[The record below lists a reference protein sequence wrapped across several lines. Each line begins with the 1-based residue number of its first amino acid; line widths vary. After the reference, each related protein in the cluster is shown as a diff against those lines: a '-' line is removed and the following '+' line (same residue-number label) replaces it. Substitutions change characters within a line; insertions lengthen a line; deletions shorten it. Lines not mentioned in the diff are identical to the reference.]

1 MILHLFKDHQRV
13 KVLDAVKK
21 LGYKPNI
28 FARKLAGGKL
38 NAIGLIMPGFE
49 GVYHSFYAQ
58 QIMRDVALGL
68 DKYKRD
74 LFLHIHW
81 DKDNF
86 NTSYVEGVIFSDIIK
101 NESQLMRLI
110 DEKIPCVVINK
121 NLPDLAVSS
130 LSVDNKKAAYDLTK
144 YLIDLG
150 HKKIAHIT
158 GDINTQCARERMDGF
173 KQSMLDH
180 AISLPEEFIAAGNFS
195 RESARIAAE
204 KLINLSDR
212 PTAIFCASDDMAY
225 ETLIYLNEI
234 GVRVPEEI
242 SLVGFDNNPQYFQAP
257 VRLTSVE
264 QPIESMCARAVELLE
279 HLISGESENIHEIIP
294 AKLIIGDSV
303 ASI

>member
-1 MILHLFKDHQRV
+1 MWR
-13 KVLDAVKK
+13 
-21 LGYKPNI
+21 
-28 FARKLAGGKL
+28 
-38 NAIGLIMPGFE
+38 
-49 GVYHSFYAQ
+49 
-58 QIMRDVALGL
+58 
-68 DKYKRD
+68 
-74 LFLHIHW
+74 
-81 DKDNF
+81 
-86 NTSYVEGVIFSDIIK
+86 GVIFSDIIK

-204 KLINLSDR
+204 N
-212 PTAIFCASDDMAY
+212 
-225 ETLIYLNEI
+225 
-234 GVRVPEEI
+234 
-242 SLVGFDNNPQYFQAP
+242 
-257 VRLTSVE
+257 
-264 QPIESMCARAVELLE
+264 
-279 HLISGESENIHEIIP
+279 
-294 AKLIIGDSV
+294 
-303 ASI
+303 